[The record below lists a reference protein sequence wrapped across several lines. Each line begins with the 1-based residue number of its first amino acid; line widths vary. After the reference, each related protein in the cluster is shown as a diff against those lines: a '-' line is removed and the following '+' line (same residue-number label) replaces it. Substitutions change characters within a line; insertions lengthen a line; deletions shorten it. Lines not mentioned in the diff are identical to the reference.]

1 MPCTRCTS
9 LVVLATALSSAPLHA
24 QTGSAFVHF
33 ESPHV
38 HPLELTP
45 DGTRVLAVNTVDA
58 RLEVFDVLPS
68 APFLRHAGSVVVGL
82 EPVTVRARGNGEAW
96 VVNHIS
102 DSISV
107 VDLATLS
114 VKATLLTGDE
124 PCDVVFAGAR
134 ERAFVTVSQLN
145 RIEVYNP
152 ASLVSAP
159 TVINIAGEDPRA
171 LVTDGTFVYAA
182 IFECGNDS
190 TVIPETRVSTASM
203 NPYPGDPNPPPN
215 AGNAFSPPLTPGLPP
230 SPRAGL
236 IVRKDAAGVWR
247 DVNNANWNSAV
258 TWNLN
263 GNDVAVINANTLGTT
278 YAKGFM
284 TTPMALGMAP
294 DGRVIAVGTE
304 ARNEVRFESNLR
316 SRFIRSE
323 VAVLPAAGALTS
335 ARGDLNPHLNDAQST
350 IPPLQRMLSIGDPR
364 GVAVSADG
372 SRAYATGLGSS
383 NLVAFSMAN
392 FARVGLCN
400 VGEGPTG
407 IVLDAARGRLL
418 TLNRFGGS
426 ISVVDESSLTH
437 LGDVRFFDPT
447 PQFIRNG
454 RPLLFD
460 THATSGLG
468 QASCA
473 SCHVDAR
480 MDQLSWDLGEP
491 AGQVKLFNEVCN
503 LGLPA
508 QLGSCGNWHPMKG
521 PMATQTLIGLEGQE
535 PFHWRGD
542 RNNFAEFAH
551 TATALLG
558 ADSDFTA
565 TEMNRMEAYLA
576 SIDFPP
582 NPNRNLDG
590 SLRTALAGGNP
601 VTGEQLFNTGNLDFV
616 QCVTCH
622 TMPTG
627 GTSSI
632 ISGNLL
638 AEPQAMKVPH
648 LRNMLEKT
656 GFDALTAP
664 ANNRGFGFTHDGA
677 VPTLFDFFKLTVFN
691 FAQGAAGDQQRRDVS
706 AFMLSFDTGTH
717 ASVGAQATMGGATPN
732 GAARRNQLVTIANAG
747 KSELTAR
754 ALTAGAER
762 SYLLQAGV
770 FQSDIAGETTTL
782 AALDSLAAKGAVVTY
797 TLVPNG
803 TGLRALDRDGDGFR
817 DGDERAA
824 CSDPADPF
832 SRPDGT
838 CRFDLAG
845 DPFTLD
851 AQDLAILLNNWGAA
865 GAGDLNCDGIVGGQD
880 LAILLNA
887 WGPCR

>member
-9 LVVLATALSSAPLHA
+9 LVVLATALPSAPLHA

-45 DGTRVLAVNTVDA
+45 DGARVLAVNTVDA

-152 ASLVSAP
+152 ASLASAP

>member
-9 LVVLATALSSAPLHA
+9 LFVLATALSSAPLHA

-45 DGTRVLAVNTVDA
+45 DGARVLAVNTVDA

-152 ASLVSAP
+152 ASLASAP

-335 ARGDLNPHLNDAQST
+335 ARGDLNPHLNYAQST

-887 WGPCR
+887 WGVCR

>member
-1 MPCTRCTS
+1 
-9 LVVLATALSSAPLHA
+9 
-24 QTGSAFVHF
+24 
-33 ESPHV
+33 
-38 HPLELTP
+38 
-45 DGTRVLAVNTVDA
+45 
-58 RLEVFDVLPS
+58 
-68 APFLRHAGSVVVGL
+68 
-82 EPVTVRARGNGEAW
+82 
-96 VVNHIS
+96 
-102 DSISV
+102 
-107 VDLATLS
+107 
-114 VKATLLTGDE
+114 
-124 PCDVVFAGAR
+124 
-134 ERAFVTVSQLN
+134 
-145 RIEVYNP
+145 
-152 ASLVSAP
+152 
-159 TVINIAGEDPRA
+159 
-171 LVTDGTFVYAA
+171 
-182 IFECGNDS
+182 
-190 TVIPETRVSTASM
+190 
-203 NPYPGDPNPPPN
+203 
-215 AGNAFSPPLTPGLPP
+215 
-230 SPRAGL
+230 
-236 IVRKDAAGVWR
+236 
-247 DVNNANWNSAV
+247 
-258 TWNLN
+258 
-263 GNDVAVINANTLGTT
+263 
-278 YAKGFM
+278 
-284 TTPMALGMAP
+284 
-294 DGRVIAVGTE
+294 
-304 ARNEVRFESNLR
+304 
-316 SRFIRSE
+316 
-323 VAVLPAAGALTS
+323 
-335 ARGDLNPHLNDAQST
+335 
-350 IPPLQRMLSIGDPR
+350 
-364 GVAVSADG
+364 
-372 SRAYATGLGSS
+372 
-383 NLVAFSMAN
+383 
-392 FARVGLCN
+392 
-400 VGEGPTG
+400 
-407 IVLDAARGRLL
+407 
-418 TLNRFGGS
+418 
-426 ISVVDESSLTH
+426 
-437 LGDVRFFDPT
+437 
-447 PQFIRNG
+447 
-454 RPLLFD
+454 
-460 THATSGLG
+460 
-468 QASCA
+468 
-473 SCHVDAR
+473 
-480 MDQLSWDLGEP
+480 
-491 AGQVKLFNEVCN
+491 
-503 LGLPA
+503 
-508 QLGSCGNWHPMKG
+508 MKG

-656 GFDALTAP
+656 GFDALTAT

>member
-1 MPCTRCTS
+1 
-9 LVVLATALSSAPLHA
+9 LHA

-45 DGTRVLAVNTVDA
+45 DGARVLAVNTVDA

-152 ASLVSAP
+152 ASLASAP

-335 ARGDLNPHLNDAQST
+335 ARGDLNPHLNYAQST

-887 WGPCR
+887 WGVCR

>member
-45 DGTRVLAVNTVDA
+45 DGARVLAVNTVDA

-152 ASLVSAP
+152 ASLASAP

-824 CSDPADPF
+824 CSDPADSF

>member
-1 MPCTRCTS
+1 
-9 LVVLATALSSAPLHA
+9 
-24 QTGSAFVHF
+24 
-33 ESPHV
+33 
-38 HPLELTP
+38 
-45 DGTRVLAVNTVDA
+45 
-58 RLEVFDVLPS
+58 
-68 APFLRHAGSVVVGL
+68 
-82 EPVTVRARGNGEAW
+82 
-96 VVNHIS
+96 
-102 DSISV
+102 

-152 ASLVSAP
+152 ASLASAP

-171 LVTDGTFVYAA
+171 LVTDGTYVYAA

>member
-1 MPCTRCTS
+1 
-9 LVVLATALSSAPLHA
+9 
-24 QTGSAFVHF
+24 
-33 ESPHV
+33 
-38 HPLELTP
+38 
-45 DGTRVLAVNTVDA
+45 
-58 RLEVFDVLPS
+58 VLPS

-152 ASLVSAP
+152 ASLASAP

-171 LVTDGTFVYAA
+171 LVTDGTYVYAA

>member
-1 MPCTRCTS
+1 MSCTRCTS

-45 DGTRVLAVNTVDA
+45 DGARVLAVNTVDA

-145 RIEVYNP
+145 RVEVYNP
-152 ASLVSAP
+152 ASLASAP

-190 TVIPETRVSTASM
+190 TVIPEARVSTASM

-258 TWNLN
+258 SWNLN

-335 ARGDLNPHLNDAQST
+335 ARGDLNPHLNYAQST

-383 NLVAFSMAN
+383 NLVAFSTAN

-576 SIDFPP
+576 SIAFPP

-717 ASVGAQATMGGATPN
+717 ASVGAQATMGGATSN

-754 ALTAGAER
+754 ALTAGSER

-770 FQSDIAGETTTL
+770 FQSDIAGENTTL

-887 WGPCR
+887 WGVCR

>member
-1 MPCTRCTS
+1 
-9 LVVLATALSSAPLHA
+9 
-24 QTGSAFVHF
+24 
-33 ESPHV
+33 
-38 HPLELTP
+38 
-45 DGTRVLAVNTVDA
+45 
-58 RLEVFDVLPS
+58 
-68 APFLRHAGSVVVGL
+68 
-82 EPVTVRARGNGEAW
+82 
-96 VVNHIS
+96 
-102 DSISV
+102 
-107 VDLATLS
+107 
-114 VKATLLTGDE
+114 
-124 PCDVVFAGAR
+124 
-134 ERAFVTVSQLN
+134 
-145 RIEVYNP
+145 
-152 ASLVSAP
+152 
-159 TVINIAGEDPRA
+159 
-171 LVTDGTFVYAA
+171 
-182 IFECGNDS
+182 
-190 TVIPETRVSTASM
+190 M

-258 TWNLN
+258 SWNLN

-335 ARGDLNPHLNDAQST
+335 ARGDLNPHLNYAQST

-383 NLVAFSMAN
+383 NLVAFSTAN

-576 SIDFPP
+576 SIAFPP

-717 ASVGAQATMGGATPN
+717 ASVGAQATMGGATSN

-754 ALTAGAER
+754 ALTAGSER

-887 WGPCR
+887 WGVCR

>member
-9 LVVLATALSSAPLHA
+9 LVVLATALPSAPLHA

-45 DGTRVLAVNTVDA
+45 DGARVLAVNTVDA

-152 ASLVSAP
+152 ASLASAP

-887 WGPCR
+887 WGVCR

>member
-1 MPCTRCTS
+1 MSCTRCTS

-45 DGTRVLAVNTVDA
+45 DGARVLAVNTVDA

-152 ASLVSAP
+152 ASLASAP

-190 TVIPETRVSTASM
+190 TVIPEARVSTASM

-258 TWNLN
+258 SWNLN

-335 ARGDLNPHLNDAQST
+335 ARGDLNPHLNYAQST

-383 NLVAFSMAN
+383 NLVAFSTAN

-576 SIDFPP
+576 SIAFPP

-717 ASVGAQATMGGATPN
+717 ASVGAQATMGGATSN

-754 ALTAGAER
+754 ALTAGSER

-887 WGPCR
+887 WGVCR